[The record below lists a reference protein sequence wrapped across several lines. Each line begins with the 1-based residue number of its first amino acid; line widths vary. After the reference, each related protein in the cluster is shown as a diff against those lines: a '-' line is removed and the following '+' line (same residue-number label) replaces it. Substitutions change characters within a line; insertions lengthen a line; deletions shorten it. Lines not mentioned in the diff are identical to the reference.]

1 MEDVVP
7 ALLLRLK
14 VPLKGHPLS
23 SSDSHPDSGSLSGA
37 PDDLALLGLQGLV
50 STRARDLLEYLVD
63 PSLHSGQAQ
72 GYGQGKASGRLM
84 THPMSAAAA
93 RALAGVLEVCTG
105 SQTLNHFFSSLV
117 PALCLEMVTASDVI
131 DTLTASSSS
140 GGGEVGSESELLYE
154 QDRLDAVKQ
163 AAVALMTAVS
173 SPGSIGFL
181 VSELSKLMEHETD
194 VRRRRWGCYLTE
206 QLFRCSR
213 APYSDLVP
221 VLLKNLLSRVA
232 ETDKPLLQAVSDA
245 LSALST
251 ANTVVS
257 LDELATHLTFMQS
270 CIGSAA
276 SDARHRA
283 GNKDSLY
290 SKESGEFHLPLL
302 SLPKALEP
310 FLAICLHALMNGSH
324 QQRETS
330 ADVISELALWTDPS
344 LLKPYLIKT
353 TGPLIR
359 VVGDRF
365 PSAVK
370 AAILTTLTTLL
381 DRGGAG
387 LKAFVPQLQVTP
399 PLSRT
404 CLTPLLI
411 RTIIQ
416 MTPYLR

>member
-1 MEDVVP
+1 MVP

-23 SSDSHPDSGSLSGA
+23 SSDSHADSGSLSGA
-37 PDDLALLGLQGLV
+37 PDELALLGLQGLV

-72 GYGQGKASGRLM
+72 GYGQGKVSGRLM

-117 PALCLEMVTASDVI
+117 PALCLEMVTASDAI
-131 DTLTASSSS
+131 DTLTASSTSSS
-140 GGGEVGSESELLYE
+140 GGGEGTESELLYE

-213 APYSDLVP
+213 APYGDLVP

-399 PLSRT
+399 SPATYL
-404 CLTPLLI
+404 CHPLLI
-411 RTIIQ
+411 ITIIQ